1 MKYLILLLLVGFG
14 YTVGAQEVNFN
25 GKTYKIKKE
34 QVFKDG
40 IDVTETLTI
49 EEKQQI
55 RAAFDKKM
63 AQIKES
69 EEVAKRLEKAEKEQK
84 KAEKERKK
92 VEKEQ
97 KKLEKALKKKEKAQ
111 SNFEKAVKKHEDAIK
126 KYEKLKTKGKLSPV
140 DEEKWLK
147 KIDGLKDDI
156 DKTKRKL

>member
-1 MKYLILLLLVGFG
+1 MKYLLLLLLLGFG

-25 GKTYKIKKE
+25 GETYKIKKE
-34 QVFKDG
+34 RIFKDS
-40 IDVTETLTI
+40 IDVTETLSDD
-49 EEKQQI
+49 EKQQI
-55 RAAFDKKM
+55 RAAFNREM

-92 VEKEQ
+92 AEKEQ
-97 KKLEKALKKKEKAQ
+97 KKVEKALKKKEKAQ

-126 KYEKLKTKGKLSPV
+126 KYEKLKKKGKLSPV

-147 KIDGLKDDI
+147 KMDDLKENI
-156 DKTKRKL
+156 GKTKQKL